1 MAKEQALTF
10 TTIDS
15 IANAWA
21 INNGKLKCIKIN
33 EQQQKYI
40 VVPLNLA

>member
-15 IANAWA
+15 IANTWT
-21 INNGKLKCIKIN
+21 INNGNLKCIRIN

>member
-21 INNGKLKCIKIN
+21 INNGNLKSIKIN

-40 VVPLNLA
+40 VVTLNLA